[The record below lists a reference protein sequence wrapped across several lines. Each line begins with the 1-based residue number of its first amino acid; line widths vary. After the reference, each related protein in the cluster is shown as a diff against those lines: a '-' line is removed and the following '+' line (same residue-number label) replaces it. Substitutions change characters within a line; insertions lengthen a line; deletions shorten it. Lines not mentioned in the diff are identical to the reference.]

1 MWGGKEIHH
10 LLLKKNH
17 FQYVTFFDWFLTQ
30 NWLKSQLPVSIAST
44 IYFHLVLGID
54 REFLRGYFFKGHFK
68 ANFGEHVSK
77 VIYFEVVK
85 NCSWGTT

>member
-1 MWGGKEIHH
+1 M
-10 LLLKKNH
+10 
-17 FQYVTFFDWFLTQ
+17 
-30 NWLKSQLPVSIAST
+30 SIAST

-68 ANFGEHVSK
+68 ANFGEHVLK

-85 NCSWGTT
+85 IAAGGPLNYHSSNDGLKFDLMLTKINSVSA